1 MNFTDGLTNENTLSK
16 KLSSIICGLLVSSLV
31 IKLLM
36 DLLIKKTRQ
45 KQIYRF
51 NSVGISINE
60 YNILPTEI
68 LYVISIFK
76 NIYS

>member
-1 MNFTDGLTNENTLSK
+1 MNFTDGLTNENTLLK

-36 DLLIKKTRQ
+36 DLLMKKARQ

-51 NSVGISINE
+51 NFVGISINK
-60 YNILPTEI
+60 YNILPTKI
-68 LYVISIFK
+68 LYVILIF
-76 NIYS
+76 

>member
-36 DLLIKKTRQ
+36 DLLMKKARQ

-68 LYVISIFK
+68 LYLISIF
-76 NIYS
+76 

>member
-36 DLLIKKTRQ
+36 DLLMKKTRQ
-45 KQIYRF
+45 KKIYRF

>member
-36 DLLIKKTRQ
+36 DLLMKKACQ

-68 LYVISIFK
+68 LYLISIF
-76 NIYS
+76 

>member
-36 DLLIKKTRQ
+36 DLLMKKARQ

-60 YNILPTEI
+60 YNILPIEM

>member
-36 DLLIKKTRQ
+36 DLLMKKARQ

-68 LYVISIFK
+68 LYVISIF
-76 NIYS
+76 